1 MKTRIISGI
10 VGIAILFLVIYLGSP
25 VYNLAVLALTLIG
38 LYEYNKAVENIKSGE
53 IPYLLNYL
61 LAIGVG
67 LASYTGRVGD
77 FRYLLFIYIILSFIQ
92 FVINNEVKT
101 KDLALSL
108 LGGLYVVFLMSYLYV
123 FADDFKIW
131 YVFLIASASDIFA
144 YFVGRFFGKHK
155 LAPVLSP
162 KKTVEGLLGG
172 IAGAVI
178 STMIF
183 AKIFDPQN
191 LIAMGV
197 IAPFGA
203 IVSVFGDIFASK
215 IKRETGIKDYGNI
228 MPGHGGVLDRFDSI
242 LFTAPF
248 VSYCLGVLELL
259 KYYRG

>member
-10 VGIAILFLVIYLGSP
+10 IGIAILFLVIYLGSP
-25 VYNLAVLALTLIG
+25 VYNIAVFALTMIG
-38 LYEYNKAVENIKSGE
+38 LYEYNKAVEHIKSSE

-61 LAIGVG
+61 LAIGVAI
-67 LASYTGRVGD
+67 ASYTGRIGD

-123 FADDFKIW
+123 FAGDFRIW
-131 YVFLIASASDIFA
+131 YVFLIASAADIFA
-144 YFVGRFFGKHK
+144 YFIGRFFGKRK

-162 KKTVEGLLGG
+162 NKTVEGFAGG

-178 STMIF
+178 CTMIF
-183 AKIFDPQN
+183 AKIFDPYN
-191 LIAMGV
+191 FIPMGLV
-197 IAPFGA
+197 AALGA
-203 IVSVFGDIFASK
+203 VVSVFGDIFASK
-215 IKRETGIKDYGNI
+215 IKRETGIKDYGNL

-248 VSYCLGVLELL
+248 VSYCLGLLEILR
-259 KYYRG
+259 YYRG